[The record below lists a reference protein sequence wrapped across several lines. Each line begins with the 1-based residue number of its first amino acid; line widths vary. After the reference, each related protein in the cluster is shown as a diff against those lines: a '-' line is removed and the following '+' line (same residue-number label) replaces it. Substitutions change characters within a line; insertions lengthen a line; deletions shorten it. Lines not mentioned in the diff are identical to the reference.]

1 MDRHTQTLAFIIWSS
16 EWFDCGKSWYST
28 HHKCNCQS
36 NLSYVITRNED
47 ITLHMHVIKMK
58 NTTEKTMSSTVKQ
71 KKNKLRLRKADE
83 MLEQEIKKWRESKL
97 NGGVRWWGIVRAPGN
112 NIVSNPEAHWVVTCE
127 DKSCRSLFMS
137 ISSFNKHFITSQVA
151 KNLYVVLHKGKMFVS
166 LVAGGYWLLLSEI
179 GCKEGCAKNP
189 SLRLFWLITK
199 AIGYP

>member
-1 MDRHTQTLAFIIWSS
+1 
-16 EWFDCGKSWYST
+16 
-28 HHKCNCQS
+28 
-36 NLSYVITRNED
+36 
-47 ITLHMHVIKMK
+47 
-58 NTTEKTMSSTVKQ
+58 
-71 KKNKLRLRKADE
+71 
-83 MLEQEIKKWRESKL
+83 
-97 NGGVRWWGIVRAPGN
+97 
-112 NIVSNPEAHWVVTCE
+112 
-127 DKSCRSLFMS
+127 MS